1 MYPSRNGL
9 PQRLLLAT
17 APSRAGQ
24 HHHHAANTNRKNKK
38 STHTAASRVAYAPN
52 TIPHPSNGYETH
64 DRIGQTVYAT
74 EATAGNYQHAA
85 AGHAQHHVHAD
96 GYQTHRTLRR
106 PTENMVAGR
115 GGESGVRAVSV
126 SSSSASI
133 SSLAF
138 APPVALHLGPVAL
151 AGPFSSP
158 HAAPFVPNQ
167 LFHHSSAS
175 TAAQLTLEQNLLSN
189 DALRP
194 GTVVEFHTDG
204 TDHRLGLITKCVD
217 DSGEVVWVSE
227 PATHPTATGTHLSR
241 LLPLKKFQLIFI
253 LSSSAPTQ
261 RMVSAKDVTFVW
273 PRKHRNVVF
282 EYTLDNLPALIR
294 HANQLVQQNRSQIPV
309 VWGSYV
315 DTQRSSIQMSAL
327 AEFLFGS
334 QPKPHELYVAHR
346 LLQENKIY
354 FKQSDRYSYSCRSLA
369 EVQEEKRN
377 LQQRQREEHQVAQFV
392 QRLQRRLAEMSA
404 SSAVDQALPVSGV
417 EASISSTAPIDWN
430 PSRDHVFI
438 DRLKSYALATPLQP
452 AADSTW
458 SSMLKPLALGRQPD
472 KVFKMLVQ
480 LGIMHKY
487 ENPHLA
493 RFPRKLDFDTAEL
506 KQYAQMSALLDQSMP
521 PSIPTPSMSLPRLPA
536 SVDRDSG
543 HRRDLRSTG
552 PAFAIDNASGSDEID
567 DAVGLEQRS
576 DGSTWIHVHIGDPSR
591 LVAPNDELD
600 ALARQRAQS
609 VFLPERA
616 VTMFPPSLARN
627 QFSLLP
633 GKLNFALSYS
643 FRLGGDGEVAEFEIT
658 PSVIDQVHCL
668 TYDQA
673 DELLKLDASMSATKR
688 QHAEVLNKMV
698 TLANNH
704 RDKRLA
710 RGACV
715 LDAPR
720 AEMTVLNRG
729 EEIDLKVVRDAASP
743 SRNMVSEFMI
753 LVGEL
758 TAKFATRNNIP
769 IPLRTQAA
777 RRAAVREQNPD
788 LPALPEEWS
797 NVLTQMDQMTR
808 LCAAQTETEP
818 RPHSG
823 LAVDMYC
830 QTTSP
835 IRRYLDLLVHYQI
848 KAALR
853 GDSLPFDKRAV
864 QRLIA
869 QLESV
874 SSELSRLTF
883 SSQRYWMLR
892 YLERQPQDRIYS
904 ALVTGAD
911 FSTDPPGSA
920 LLLTELGWRT
930 NTILDR
936 SPNRGEMLK
945 LYISYI
951 DAFGDVI
958 RFREVM
964 TAPDAVSDASL

>member
-17 APSRAGQ
+17 APSRAGG
-24 HHHHAANTNRKNKK
+24 HHHHTANTNRKNKK
-38 STHTAASRVAYAPN
+38 STHSATARIAYAPN
-52 TIPHPSNGYETH
+52 TIPHPTNGYETH
-64 DRIGQTVYAT
+64 DRVGQAVYAA
-74 EATAGNYQHAA
+74 EGTAGHYQHSAPPHQQPYA
-85 AGHAQHHVHAD
+85 HSDA
-96 GYQTHRTLRR
+96 YNTHRTLRR
-106 PTENMVAGR
+106 PTENIVSGR
-115 GGESGVRAVSV
+115 GGESGVRTVTSNGTTN
-126 SSSSASI
+126 SSSLI
-133 SSLAF
+133 SPLAF
-138 APPVALHLGPVAL
+138 VAPPVALHLGPVAL
-151 AGPFSSP
+151 A
-158 HAAPFVPNQ
+158 APFVPNQ
-167 LFHHSSAS
+167 LFHHHSSAS
-175 TAAQLTLEQNLLSN
+175 TAAQITLEQNLLAN
-189 DALRP
+189 DSLRP
-194 GTVVEFHTDG
+194 GTVIEFHTDG

-227 PATHPTATGTHLSR
+227 PATQASG
-241 LLPLKKFQLIFI
+241 
-253 LSSSAPTQ
+253 SAPTQ

-315 DTQRSSIQMSAL
+315 DSQRGSIQMSAL
-327 AEFLFGS
+327 AEFLFGT

-354 FKQSDRYSYSCRSLA
+354 FKQSDRYTYSCRSLA

-404 SSAVDQALPVSGV
+404 ASAAVDPAAALPVAGV
-417 EASISSTAPIDWN
+417 EPTTALDWN
-430 PSRDHVFI
+430 PTRDHVFI
-438 DRLKSYALATPLQP
+438 DRLKSYALSTPLQP
-452 AADSTW
+452 PADSTW
-458 SSMLKPLALGRQPD
+458 SSMLKPLSLGRHPD

-536 SVDRDSG
+536 SVDRDAG

-600 ALARQRAQS
+600 TIARQRAQS

-643 FRLGGDGEVAEFEIT
+643 FRLGNDGEVAEFEIT

-673 DELLKLDASMSATKR
+673 DELLKLDANMSVTKR
-688 QHAEVLNKMV
+688 HHAEVLNKMV
-698 TLANNH
+698 SIANNH
-704 RDKRLA
+704 RESRLA

-715 LDAPR
+715 LDVPR
-720 AEMTVLNRG
+720 AEITVLDRG

-758 TAKFATRNNIP
+758 TAKFAHRNNIP

-777 RRAAVREQNPD
+777 RRAVLRDASHD
-788 LPALPEEWS
+788 LPEIPQEWS
-797 NVLTQMDQMTR
+797 NALTQMEQMSR

-818 RPHSG
+818 RPHAG

-864 QRLIA
+864 QRLIS

-892 YLERQPQDRIYS
+892 YLERQPQERIYS
-904 ALVTGAD
+904 ALVTGSD
-911 FSTDPPGSA
+911 FSTDPPGAA

-936 SPNRGEMLK
+936 SPTRGEMLK

-964 TAPDAVSDASL
+964 TAAPSSDAVAPETAL